1 MSQPAAG
8 VGVCHPASSSP
19 ATRAR
24 VTADSAARS
33 ATSAV
38 MSTGMPL
45 ASGLEH
51 GQDLTGANLLPGLGP
66 QFGYHAVGGRADGLL
81 HLHRLQD
88 QERLPRGDHG
98 AAAPGPG

>member
-33 ATSAV
+33 AASAV

-51 GQDLTGANLLPGLGP
+51 GQDLTGADLLPRLGP
-66 QFGYHAVGGRADGLL
+66 QFGHHPVGGRADGLL
-81 HLHRLQD
+81 NLLRP
-88 QERLPRGDHG
+88 RTRSRRPAVTPLPG
-98 AAAPGPG
+98 